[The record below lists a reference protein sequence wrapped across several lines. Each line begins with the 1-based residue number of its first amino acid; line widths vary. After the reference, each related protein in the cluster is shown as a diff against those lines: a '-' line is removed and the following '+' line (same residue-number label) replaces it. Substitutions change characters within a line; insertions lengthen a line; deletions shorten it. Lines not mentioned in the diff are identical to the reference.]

1 LFGAAYKVYFVKP
14 RRTKKQVSEA
24 NGQFSFLARPPQ
36 AQGIAAGNPSLR
48 QSNTKP
54 RKGHF
59 YFQERPKLALQSG
72 WNINGR
78 RAAPAL
84 HLIEAPI

>member
-1 LFGAAYKVYFVKP
+1 L
-14 RRTKKQVSEA
+14 
-24 NGQFSFLARPPQ
+24 
-36 AQGIAAGNPSLR
+36 IAR

-59 YFQERPKLALQSG
+59 YFQERAKLALQSG